1 MEKEKIIT
9 DLLGIRGGLSIISK
23 YSDEIKKE
31 NELIDEKK
39 KEKSSI
45 EYDLEKIQ
53 SAIEKCK
60 GIDERIQSL
69 KHSLRPDVLEKEAQ
83 EYAREHVPLG
93 VGESAGKHKIIVLVG
108 QSLLFA
114 LLAPVLM
121 YIGWLI
127 DVLFLDKDSL
137 SYCAIIGASIGL
149 FAFPLCSLIRYPFE
163 IKNQIVRT
171 KKRNEER
178 YNRDL
183 KYDIDKLRS
192 TANSEL
198 DGWHRVDHDEIND
211 INDLYSLEANCK
223 KRLQQKEI
231 ELENVEKTASVSIRY
246 ATEKAEAMVMAMRN
260 TYGAVINES
269 DWGNVDLIIHYFET
283 QRADTL
289 KEALQQV
296 DKQKQTDQIVKAIR
310 VASESISLHI
320 ESAFSRMGQALA
332 MSFNRLNDNL
342 NEIAGQLEKNE
353 KSIIASNQEL
363 VGRLDKQISISE
375 VQNALLEKSNKTS
388 DELLFDLRY
397 NQKYWLK

>member
-31 NELIDEKK
+31 NKLIDEKK

-69 KHSLRPDVLEKEAQ
+69 KHSLRPDVLKVETR
-83 EYAREHVPLG
+83 EYAREHVPFAFEG
-93 VGESAGKHKIIVLVG
+93 GKENKTREVVSESLIKALFLVPIF
-108 QSLLFA
+108 LF
-114 LLAPVLM
+114 
-121 YIGWLI
+121 IGWIVDCQILEK
-127 DVLFLDKDSL
+127 VSFGCFS
-137 SYCAIIGASIGL
+137 IIGIVIGL
-149 FAFPLCSLIRYPFE
+149 FAYPLICFVTLPFRRMNE
-163 IKNQIVRT
+163 SIYQ
-171 KKRNEER
+171 KKYRKES
-178 YNRDL
+178 YNDIINNLTRDL
-183 KYDIDKLRS
+183 QS

-211 INDLYSLEANCK
+211 INDLYSLEAKCK
-223 KRLQQKEI
+223 KMLQQKEI
-231 ELENVEKTASVSIRY
+231 ELENVEKTAIVPIHS

-260 TYGAVINES
+260 TYGDVINES

-283 QRADTL
+283 HRADTL

-296 DKQKQTDQIVKAIR
+296 DKQKQTDQIVKAIKE
-310 VASESISLHI
+310 ASESISLHI

-353 KSIIASNQEL
+353 KSIISSNQEL
-363 VGRLDKQISISE
+363 IGRLDKQISISE